1 MESVINHFVL
11 LNPPGIFEGIL
22 FTLLLLLV
30 LYGSYRS
37 TINLP
42 SIKKKAVII
51 SLHIL
56 SFLLLIFILFNPAY
70 RIADYKEDKKNLSVL
85 VDNSWSMSLPGNENE
100 KTRDQNVKS
109 YIERNNKFFSELEK
123 DYYVDYYLFSQKL
136 EDASLKSINN
146 YQPRGSATNIGDVL
160 EYLGE
165 KNKNNKLDTAILI
178 SDGSDK
184 DLSQNSIHDQLNDIS
199 FPINTINPGIE
210 NDIYDVWIDDIE
222 SNEVTF
228 LRYPFSIDVQI
239 KSNIA
244 DNFKIPV
251 SIYEEDKLIGIKEA
265 SLDKESKQANVRF
278 DINPLSLG
286 RKIYTV
292 SIPVISEELITENN
306 QKSFFTD
313 VIINKIR
320 VLHVAGRPSWDVKF
334 LRKTLKRN
342 PNIDLVSFFILRDP
356 SDLVFASEREL
367 SLIPFPVNE
376 IFSSELDTFD
386 VVIFQDFYFQ
396 PYGIFGFHLNN
407 LKDYVSRN
415 GGAFLMIGGSNSFNS
430 GNYGRTSISDIL
442 PVELDYTPK
451 TLSETISSQIFHP
464 ELTEIGKSHPI
475 MRIIPN
481 KNENERHWSQ
491 MPELEGLNTVQ
502 GLNESAIS
510 LLTTANGDPVLAVE
524 NINSGKVAAFMSDSS
539 WKWNFAQASEGNVSP
554 LYDKFWNRLFLWF
567 VNDPELRNVKISTK
581 KPIYNPGDSAT
592 IEVSTLEPEN
602 TSNVSR
608 AIITLPNGEQK
619 EIELERSS
627 QNRYTGEFTVQEL
640 GIYKV
645 SVIPD
650 GEAEEY
656 KDFNESETI
665 FIVEPPEKEVRGPT
679 ANLELLKL
687 IADKSGG
694 EYITTDQNPEELRLD
709 TSKKKSITGYKTKKL
724 WDNPFIF
731 LLIIGML
738 STEWLL
744 RRRWGLK

>member
-11 LNPPGIFEGIL
+11 LNPPGIFEEIL
-22 FTLLLLLV
+22 FALLLLLV

-37 TINLP
+37 TLNLP
-42 SIKKKAVII
+42 SFKKKAVII

-70 RIADYKEDKKNLSVL
+70 RIANYIEDKKNLSV
-85 VDNSWSMSLPGNENE
+85 VIDNSWSISLPSNEN
-100 KTRDQNVKS
+100 KITRDQNVKS
-109 YIERNNKFFSELEK
+109 YIEQNSEFFSQLEK
-123 DYYVDYYLFSQKL
+123 DFYVEYYLFSQEL
-136 EDASLKSINN
+136 EDTSLKSILN
-146 YQPRGSATNIGDVL
+146 YNPKGSATDIGNVL
-160 EYLGE
+160 EYLEE
-165 KNKNNKLDTAILI
+165 KNNNNKLDAAIII
-178 SDGSDK
+178 SDGAD
-184 DLSQNSIHDQLNDIS
+184 NNQLLRTINNKLDDIS
-199 FPINTINPGIE
+199 FPINTINPITE
-210 NDIYDVWIDDIE
+210 NNINDVWIDDIE
-222 SNEVTF
+222 SSEVTF
-228 LRYPFSIDVQI
+228 LRYPFSVDILIESSIDD
-239 KSNIA
+239 SLG
-244 DNFKIPV
+244 IPV
-251 SIYEEDKLIGIKEA
+251 SIYEEDKLIAIKEA
-265 SLDKESKQANVRF
+265 SLDKESKQAKVRF
-278 DINPLSLG
+278 EITPLTLG

-292 SIPVISEELITENN
+292 SIPVISDEIITENN

-334 LRKTLKRN
+334 LRKALKRN
-342 PNIDLVSFFILRDP
+342 PNVDLVSFFILRDP

-430 GNYGRTSISDIL
+430 GNYGRTSISEIL
-442 PVELDYTPK
+442 PVELDYTPR
-451 TLSETISSQIFHP
+451 TLSETISNQIFHP
-464 ELTEIGKSHPI
+464 ELTDIGKSHPI

-481 KNENERHWSQ
+481 KDENERQWSG

-502 GLNESAIS
+502 GLNESAIP
-510 LLTTANGDPVLAVE
+510 LLTTANGEPVLAVE

-539 WKWNFAQASEGNVSP
+539 WKWNFAQASEGNLSQ

-567 VNDPELRNVKISTK
+567 VNDPELRNVKIITK
-581 KPIYNPGDSAT
+581 NPIYNPGDDAI
-592 IEVSTLEPEN
+592 IEITTLEPESI
-602 TSNVSR
+602 SNVSS
-608 AIITLPNGEQK
+608 AIMTLPNGNQK
-619 EIELERSS
+619 EIELERLS
-627 QNRYTGEFTVQEL
+627 QNRYTGEIKVEEQ
-640 GIYKV
+640 GIYRV
-645 SVIPD
+645 SIVPE
-650 GEAEEY
+650 G
-656 KDFNESETI
+656 ESEKYTDLNKSETV

-679 ANLELLKL
+679 ENSDFLKL

-694 EYITTDQNPEELRLD
+694 EYITTLQNPEDLRLD
-709 TSKKKSITGYKTKKL
+709 ISTKKSITGYKTKKL

-731 LLIIGML
+731 LLIIGLL